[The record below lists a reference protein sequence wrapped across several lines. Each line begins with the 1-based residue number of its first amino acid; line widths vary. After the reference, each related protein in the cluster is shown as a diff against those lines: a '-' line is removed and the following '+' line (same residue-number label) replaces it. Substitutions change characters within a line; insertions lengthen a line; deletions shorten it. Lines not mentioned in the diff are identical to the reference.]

1 MVRFGRAAASVG
13 RIGWDYQRTL
23 FSAKYPTDE
32 EYEAAKLE
40 CHQRSAD
47 KLLDLCCVNGGV
59 FIKVEII
66 TICIIKV

>member
-1 MVRFGRAAASVG
+1 VVRFGRAAASVG

-40 CHQRSAD
+40 CHQKNMKLQSWSAIN
-47 KLLDLCCVNGGV
+47 DLQIN
-59 FIKVEII
+59 F
-66 TICIIKV
+66 